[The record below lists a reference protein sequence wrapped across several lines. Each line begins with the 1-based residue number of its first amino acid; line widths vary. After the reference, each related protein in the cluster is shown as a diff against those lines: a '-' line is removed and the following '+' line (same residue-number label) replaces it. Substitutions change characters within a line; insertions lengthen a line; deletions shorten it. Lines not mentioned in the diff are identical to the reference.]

1 MSARTAGLMGR
12 ENVPTQF
19 GALIELVKNAYDA
32 DAKKCIVYVDYK
44 GDTIW
49 IADDGDGMTAEIMKE
64 RWMVIGTDGKLTN
77 PTSRKERV
85 RAGAKGIGRFSLDKL
100 GSHCEMFTK
109 TPDGG
114 LLRWNVNWSNFDQPG
129 AVLTDIKAELGNFNN
144 IDQVRD
150 FFREFS
156 FFDSEIR
163 PCLATKGTLFRIT
176 GLRDSWDS
184 KRRET
189 LKQLETLN
197 YPHGAKTFD
206 TYLIDSESFS
216 PKNKFC
222 NYLVDVPSFEDF
234 DYHLHASYENGSVLV
249 EITRNEIDKNML
261 SENFFIS

>member
-49 IADDGDGMTAEIMKE
+49 IADDGDGMTAEIIKE

-109 TPDGG
+109 TPDGS

-144 IDQVRD
+144 IDQVKD
-150 FFREFS
+150 FFKRIFFFRFRDTPVFS
-156 FFDSEIR
+156 NQR
-163 PCLATKGTLFRIT
+163 
-176 GLRDSWDS
+176 
-184 KRRET
+184 
-189 LKQLETLN
+189 N
-197 YPHGAKTFD
+197 
-206 TYLIDSESFS
+206 SFS
-216 PKNKFC
+216 
-222 NYLVDVPSFEDF
+222 Y
-234 DYHLHASYENGSVLV
+234 YRA
-249 EITRNEIDKNML
+249 
-261 SENFFIS
+261 